1 MKKYYSIATIITM
14 MVFAGSFSSCSGN
27 PDEEVGEEYVKKIW
41 IEPFH
46 DNNGSIDQVKSFM
59 SSSMPSYQ
67 FLSESNTSNL
77 QLVYSN
83 DNGKEGVIYSFS
95 RLDSLLY
102 SVIDT
107 ELIINKEVVLEY
119 LNDHYSMVS
128 GSSNTS
134 LIQYVFTNEDISLA
148 ISTSKISDDCFNVN
162 YTFIIE

>member
-1 MKKYYSIATIITM
+1 MKKFYSFATVITM
-14 MVFAGSFSSCSGN
+14 MVFAGSFSSCSDN
-27 PDEEVGEEYVKKIW
+27 PDEEVGEEHVIKTW

-59 SSSMPSYQ
+59 SSSMPSYK

-134 LIQYVFTNEDISLA
+134 LIQYVFTNEDKSLA
-148 ISTSKISDDCFNVN
+148 ISISKISDDCFNVN